1 MKLPTY
7 LGFIALIGALAFL
20 ALFIAD
26 REIRTGVER
35 LSGYKFSPD
44 SGLDTPRPGRPSGP
58 RTPTIQ
64 FGSM

>member
-20 ALFIAD
+20 ALFITD

-35 LSGYKFSPD
+35 LSGYKFSPG
-44 SGLDTPRPGRPSGP
+44 SGLATPKPGRTSGH
-58 RTPTIQ
+58 RAPTIQ
-64 FGSM
+64 FGTL